1 MYQSIFELPTQ
12 VRAAL
17 DEKDQSQWMAVYN
30 SCDPKTRK
38 EMESATRKAWHACE
52 NLPSS
57 FSFRI
62 RATMDEVDNDNEVID
77 VDSIAECMDSFI
89 DFGGNVQYEHSNYTV
104 AVVWDW
110 DMHDFDGVKGIRVW
124 GNVFG
129 GDRVYDTMRKNF
141 VKGANSMSVGGV
153 STKKAYQ
160 CDEKGCYIRRN
171 VSQLMEI
178 SLCKKPTNRGA
189 KLEWYNEEARLTKSE
204 PGDLVLCVEEYD
216 IHRDYTTCPILGLK
230 KSLQDIGY
238 HDAHATEKGVFI
250 PMSEE
255 EFVRS
260 SGAMRV
266 HDLVPRWCGDGVL
279 LNDKDDLLERH
290 FRKCIADGHIDSEGY
305 LVKGIPRDVV
315 RELYMDGLLG
325 REEDGRYRLVPHSGR

>member
-12 VRAAL
+12 VRASL

-30 SCDPKTRK
+30 SCEPKTRK
-38 EMESATRKAWHACE
+38 DIEKATRKAWHACE

-62 RATMDEVDNDNEVID
+62 RATMDEVDNDNEVLD

-89 DFGGNVQYEHSNYTV
+89 GFGGNVQYEHSNYTV

-129 GDRVYDTMRKNF
+129 GDKVYDTMRKNF
-141 VKGANSMSVGGV
+141 VRGTNGMSVGGV

-160 CDEKGCYIRRN
+160 CDERGCYIKRN

-189 KLEWYNEEARLTKSE
+189 KLEWYNEEARLTKSDSS
-204 PGDLVLCVEEYD
+204 DLRLSVEEYD

-238 HDAHATEKGVFI
+238 HDAHATSNGVFI
-250 PMSEE
+250 PMSES
-255 EFVRS
+255 EFNLS
-260 SGAMRV
+260 APYMAKHNLLS
-266 HDLVPRWCGDGVL
+266 RWCGDGALV
-279 LNDKDDLLERH
+279 NDRDDLLERH
-290 FRKCIADGHIDSEGY
+290 FKKCISEGFIDEMGY
-305 LVKGIPRDVV
+305 LQPIIPREVV
-315 RELYMDGLLG
+315 RELYMDDVLG
-325 REEDGRYRLVPHSGR
+325 RETDGRYRLVPHSGR